1 MLHVPYLYITSL
13 VAIESFVFVPVT
25 MAALRC
31 GSGMALGV
39 WQRLLIPSWKGT
51 TSNSHG
57 VVFYNLLGPPVH
69 KIDLFLPLAR
79 VHQCTKPRVLC
90 SLPTYERIKAHV
102 FRFFDRCTTM
112 FKSFEGSW

>member
-1 MLHVPYLYITSL
+1 MLHVPYITSL

-39 WQRLLIPSWKGT
+39 WQRSLIPSWKGT

-57 VVFYNLLGPPVH
+57 VVFVCLFDVLL
-69 KIDLFLPLAR
+69 IL
-79 VHQCTKPRVLC
+79 
-90 SLPTYERIKAHV
+90 
-102 FRFFDRCTTM
+102 
-112 FKSFEGSW
+112 